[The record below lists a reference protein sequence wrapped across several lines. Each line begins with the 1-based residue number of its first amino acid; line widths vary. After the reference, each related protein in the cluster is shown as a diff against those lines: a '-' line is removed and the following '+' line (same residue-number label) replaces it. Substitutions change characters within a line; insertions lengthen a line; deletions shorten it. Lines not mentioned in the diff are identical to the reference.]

1 MQRILKLRVESRY
14 RFMNVSRDFIKVWLG
29 ACRSILEMCITVDLC
44 YYPSGT
50 NRSESVG
57 TVSNICG
64 ALKM

>member
-1 MQRILKLRVESRY
+1 
-14 RFMNVSRDFIKVWLG
+14 MNVSRDFIKVWLG
-29 ACRSILEMCITVDLC
+29 ACRSFLEMCITVDLC